1 MIVCFISTQIQEFK
15 PFYPHTQ
22 SMNVQENKGRPAEK
36 KIPTVVVY
44 KKPTGKKHYILITE
58 DGIDS
63 IINPS
68 KRKPLIPSNFEIVDI
83 GLGESFIESYKKQYN
98 IK

>member
-1 MIVCFISTQIQEFK
+1 
-15 PFYPHTQ
+15 
-22 SMNVQENKGRPAEK
+22 MNVQENKGRPAEK

-44 KKPTGKKHYILITE
+44 KKPTGKKHYMLITE